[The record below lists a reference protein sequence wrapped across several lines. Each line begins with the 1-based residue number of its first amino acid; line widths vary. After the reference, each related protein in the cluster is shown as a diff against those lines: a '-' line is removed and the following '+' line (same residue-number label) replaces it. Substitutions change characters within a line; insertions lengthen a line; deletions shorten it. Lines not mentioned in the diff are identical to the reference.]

1 MGWCSILLV
10 DICNH
15 IYFPFPPQLL
25 VRDDVLIFWEISQGV
40 LANSKYS
47 QKLWLI
53 DVDHCGLCG
62 HLPTSFLPKFGHE
75 TLNCASIR
83 YTGLVKIFPAL
94 PLCQKNWFCGKA
106 RLDNS
111 YLLLRNI
118 VSSWIHIG
126 VKRISQA
133 CCLHHLKKLEKNCKT
148 QLWDEKENRA
158 LFLDHP
164 LAYC

>member
-133 CCLHHLKKLEKNCKT
+133 WCLHHLKKLEKIVKHNFGMKKKIGPPCS
-148 QLWDEKENRA
+148 L
-158 LFLDHP
+158 L
-164 LAYC
+164 LAQF